1 MKIIILYFFQQKKI
15 FELFWSIF
23 CDPNLDALHHYLDS
37 LHHYLV
43 YLHHYKKKNNGV
55 MSLNNGV
62 ISLKNG
68 VKRLFSIYFAIFI

>member
-1 MKIIILYFFQQKKI
+1 MNIKFEDYYIKYLFSIKKK
-15 FELFWSIF
+15 FELFWIIF

-43 YLHHYKKKNNGV
+43 YLHHLKKKKNGV

-62 ISLKNG
+62 ISLNNG
-68 VKRLFSIYFAIFI
+68 VK